1 MPVEKAEDGGPRSV
15 KCQSKRS
22 ASEAGAAWKSGE
34 GELASSWAS
43 RRIRFMVGDLELNLG
58 VAIIV
63 QRW

>member
-43 RRIRFMVGDLELNLG
+43 RTEIC
-58 VAIIV
+58 
-63 QRW
+63 